1 MQGDPACVAF
11 GLHNVQGPL
20 RDIPLA
26 GGSIVER
33 STILANYIADSGTL
47 TANHLAHAITL
58 SCLTSA
64 FTMCKAYFATSKE
77 MQLLGC
83 LTSAFTMCKAHFDTF
98 EQMTPHFV
106 MLIGLTSPFPMCEA
120 YFGIQAR
127 PDHYPVD
134 WAVNDQIL
142 QAFRQHPRQCTYG
155 I

>member
-64 FTMCKAYFATSKE
+64 FTMCKA
-77 MQLLGC
+77 
-83 LTSAFTMCKAHFDTF
+83 HFDTF

-142 QAFRQHPRQCTYG
+142 QDFRQHPRQCTYG

>member
-26 GGSIVER
+26 GESIVER

-64 FTMCKAYFATSKE
+64 FTMCKAHY
-77 MQLLGC
+77 
-83 LTSAFTMCKAHFDTF
+83 FDTF
-98 EQMTPHFV
+98 VRADDPTLCHAHRFDFALPDV
-106 MLIGLTSPFPMCEA
+106 RGLLRHSSTS
-120 YFGIQAR
+120 R
-127 PDHYPVD
+127 PLPGR
-134 WAVNDQIL
+134 L
-142 QAFRQHPRQCTYG
+142 G
-155 I
+155 S